1 MKMFLSLILLVLA
14 LLYYVNDFN
23 FNRKIDTEEY
33 DGRLGSSI
41 NNSVFNKEKKRML
54 ESDILIQPLVAPLNM
69 NTLDLIIPRNQQQS
83 LLSESLTGGT
93 DDIGGHYD
101 GNARSPESES
111 HQYDGEITIGTDA
124 SNVFAPE
131 MNVDFVNINGIS
143 LSIHKVDASS
153 SPPET

>member
-33 DGRLGSSI
+33 DDRLNSPK
-41 NNSVFNKEKKRML
+41 NNAVFNKEKKGMT
-54 ESDILIQPLVAPLNM
+54 ESAILNQAAVDPLTKDVH
-69 NTLDLIIPRNQQQS
+69 DLIIPRIQQQS

-111 HQYDGEITIGTDA
+111 HQYDGQIAIGTDA
-124 SNVFAPE
+124 SNIFAPE

-153 SPPET
+153 TPPET